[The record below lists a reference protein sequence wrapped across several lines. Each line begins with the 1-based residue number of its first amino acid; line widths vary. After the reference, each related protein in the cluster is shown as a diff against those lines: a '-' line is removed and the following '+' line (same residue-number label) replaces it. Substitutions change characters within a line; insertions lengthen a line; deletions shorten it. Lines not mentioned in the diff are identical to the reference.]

1 VRNSAQIITAILGII
16 IVLSIVTALLIQIR
30 EGMSIIDIFLAREV
44 SLKDLQHANA
54 GYRHSAQMK
63 DLPELAGEMVTKD
76 SINAGHK
83 TRTYYIIIESFRN
96 LDSAREK
103 AAMLKK
109 TINAEFI
116 VLPLSA
122 EGYFRLS
129 YGRYSTYG
137 EAEAVIPEIRR
148 TMGNDAWIYS
158 AEN

>member
-1 VRNSAQIITAILGII
+1 MKNSALIITSLVSIVFILFVGFLLL
-16 IVLSIVTALLIQIR
+16 VQTKNGLSISDFLMEKEVT
-30 EGMSIIDIFLAREV
+30 
-44 SLKDLQHANA
+44 LKDIQHANIKN
-54 GYRHSAQMK
+54 S
-63 DLPELAGEMVTKD
+63 DLSLPNDRPDQSEGR
-76 SINAGHK
+76 NASGNSNYSLK
-83 TRTYYIIIESFRN
+83 TRFFYVIIGSFRN

-116 VLPLSA
+116 VLPPSA